1 MKWRIRRIRFDLK
14 NKKNVD
20 IDKTVIKKE
29 EETDDKEQQIQL
41 LYKCIS
47 ELSEA
52 DRLIITLLL
61 EEVPYNEIAAVT
73 EISESNLRVKIH
85 RIKQQLSTIYAKY
98 EKIWQ
103 PTGNLETTEAKH
115 PSGRFRN
122 YSESKKRET
131 DFRQQDAFPNP
142 YTYNFYG
149 RRSFG
154 CGNRRFQNGNHLYRS
169 WLNVS
174 LRIWICRHPIV
185 SDDDA

>member
-1 MKWRIRRIRFDLK
+1 VTFNQNQDTFFKDLYQTYSPKVHRLCLGYTGNTMEADDLLQEVFIKAWQNLDKFRGDSQISTWIYRIAVNTCLHHLRSQK

-98 EKIWQ
+98 E
-103 PTGNLETTEAKH
+103 
-115 PSGRFRN
+115 
-122 YSESKKRET
+122 
-131 DFRQQDAFPNP
+131 
-142 YTYNFYG
+142 
-149 RRSFG
+149 
-154 CGNRRFQNGNHLYRS
+154 
-169 WLNVS
+169 
-174 LRIWICRHPIV
+174 RI
-185 SDDDA
+185 

>member
-1 MKWRIRRIRFDLK
+1 MTTNQNQETFFKDIYQTYSPKVHRLCLGYTGNTMEADDLLQEVFIKAWQNLNKFRGDSQISTWIYRIAVNTCLHHLRSQK

-61 EEVPYNEIAAVT
+61 EEVPYSEIAEVT
-73 EISESNLRVKIH
+73 AISEGNLRVKIH

-98 EKIWQ
+98 E
-103 PTGNLETTEAKH
+103 
-115 PSGRFRN
+115 
-122 YSESKKRET
+122 
-131 DFRQQDAFPNP
+131 
-142 YTYNFYG
+142 
-149 RRSFG
+149 
-154 CGNRRFQNGNHLYRS
+154 
-169 WLNVS
+169 
-174 LRIWICRHPIV
+174 RI
-185 SDDDA
+185 